1 MQAITV
7 KFLPATNFKPS
18 RYKAIAQAGSVT
30 ISNDYTGKA
39 HREAALALC
48 AKFNWEGDLLEGGDH
63 DGNYVYVFV
72 KSDCVA
78 NPTIHAKRQE
88 AA

>member
-7 KFLPATNFKPS
+7 KFLPATNTKPS

-30 ISNDYTGKA
+30 ISNDYSGKA
-39 HREAALALC
+39 HRQAALDLC
-48 AKFNWEGDLLEGGDH
+48 AKYNWEGDLLEAGDH
-63 DGNYVYVFV
+63 EGNWVFIFA
-72 KSDCVA
+72 KSDCVI
-78 NPTIHAKRQE
+78 NPTIHPKRQE